1 MNTQRQQHS
10 GCNDDDE
17 SDHISEISEYEP
29 SGDIS

>member
-1 MNTQRQQHS
+1 MTTQRQQQS

-29 SGDIS
+29 SDDIS